1 MTIEVRGAHPSEY
14 PILHDM
20 MVHAFKAGADE
31 EAPLWDYL
39 AGSDPNVTPECAR
52 VGLHDGRPVS
62 CSLVVPRRIQTPRGP
77 VPGAVITVVACE
89 PELQGQGYGGAAVRD
104 SLRYMAEQ
112 GLAVAILYGH
122 PGYYPRFG
130 FAPVLAHWDTT
141 LTAAEVPGGEPL
153 AAATEGDLPALT
165 ELFLASFGQ
174 YPCAELRDASPWF
187 WNLRSPG
194 QHALLKLPEGGAYA
208 LASENARENS
218 IDVHEAAAVDAGTAR
233 LLLAGLK
240 EHMLNRGAEK
250 IRLFLPPDHRL
261 ARLGFLLGGKQR
273 AIPAAAGMAAIT
285 RWEMVLPAGYG
296 VSDEGLTLNG
306 RLALRASRTHL
317 TQLVLGYRSVA
328 DLLLLPGVG
337 LADATATRTQTAGSG
352 ASPLLQRLTAD
363 FPAGFPRWAYAP
375 FWY

>member
-1 MTIEVRGAHPSEY
+1 
-14 PILHDM
+14 
-20 MVHAFKAGADE
+20 
-31 EAPLWDYL
+31 
-39 AGSDPNVTPECAR
+39 
-52 VGLHDGRPVS
+52 
-62 CSLVVPRRIQTPRGP
+62 
-77 VPGAVITVVACE
+77 
-89 PELQGQGYGGAAVRD
+89 
-104 SLRYMAEQ
+104 
-112 GLAVAILYGH
+112 
-122 PGYYPRFG
+122 
-130 FAPVLAHWDTT
+130 VLAHWDTT
-141 LTAAEVPGGEPL
+141 LTAAELPDGEPL